1 MTGPARLGPR
11 IDIARRAGRLGAAL
25 LLAASAQRCASSSAT
40 AARDAFPLDPREGL
54 PGPFDDAVGEGW
66 KSLLAGDAARA
77 SADFARASRTAGS
90 ARAAKIGEIEAQ
102 VRGGK
107 SAEALPACAGAL
119 DDRAATLPLL
129 VACGE
134 AEARAGSAVA
144 AYELYAR
151 AAADGGE
158 SRPGL
163 AARAQK
169 LQPAGAEALLADA
182 GRDAAEGRYE
192 AARAKVSKALSWNPR
207 SGPALARAADVECAA
222 GDKER
227 ALQYDRE
234 ALALGGLDVASRE
247 AAGRLAL
254 ELGDDALAVSVF
266 DALAAE
272 DARFSE
278 QAAEARLAFRISNWP
293 DAERQAARARRLTR
307 SGAAGLVWWMFPEV
321 REARVSGSAVA
332 ADVLERRDS
341 RPMIRAVSLGLL
353 DVDPDTHRARPDA
366 TLSRAA
372 ASQLLL
378 RLAGLLSGPGP
389 GLACLSGSPGPW
401 RGGADAIRLAARCGL
416 LSESGGPSVSGPELT
431 RGLDRLRSS
440 LPAGEEHQP

>member
-1 MTGPARLGPR
+1 MTRPGPGRPR
-11 IDIARRAGRLGAAL
+11 IDFVRRAGRFGAAL
-25 LLAASAQRCASSSAT
+25 LFAAAASRCASSSST
-40 AARDAFPLDPREGL
+40 ASRDAFPLDPREGL
-54 PGPFDDAVGEGW
+54 PGPFDDAIGEGW
-66 KSLLAGDAARA
+66 KSLLAGDTARA
-77 SADFARASRTAGS
+77 SADFARASRTDGS
-90 ARAAKIGEIEAQ
+90 ARAAKIGGIEAL
-102 VRGGK
+102 VRAGK
-107 SAEALPACAGAL
+107 SAEALPECAGAL
-119 DDRAATLPLL
+119 DDPGSTLPLL

-134 AEARAGSAVA
+134 AEARAGSAVT
-144 AYELYAR
+144 AYALYAR
-151 AAADGGE
+151 AAADAGA

-169 LQPAGAEALLADA
+169 LQPAATEALLADA
-182 GRDAAEGRYE
+182 GRDAAQGRYE
-192 AARAKVSKALSWNPR
+192 AARAKVARAIAWNPR
-207 SGPALARAADVECAA
+207 SGPALARAAEVECAA

-234 ALALGGLDVASRE
+234 ALTFGGLDVAARE

-254 ELGDDALAVSVF
+254 EVGDDALAVSVF
-266 DALAAE
+266 EALAAE
-272 DARFSE
+272 NPLFDDA
-278 QAAEARLAFRISNWP
+278 AAEARLAFRISNWP

-307 SGAAGLVWWMFPEV
+307 SAAADLVWWMFPEV

-372 ASQLLL
+372 AAQLLL
-378 RLAGLLSGPGP
+378 RLAGLLSGPGA
-389 GLACLSGSPGPW
+389 GLACLAGSPGPW

-416 LSESGGPSVSGPELT
+416 LSESGGPSVSGPEFM